1 MIDKVSLFFLAY
13 DYLTNVTLCF
23 ICFPGDFRI
32 IFQQRRILQKV
43 PSQMLEWALKTPL
56 SQQLFSAAV
65 AWKKSFQKDGFKTFL
80 KFTGKNMYFNKA
92 ADGWR
97 NTVKLSRTLFLGRL
111 RATVFLSLR
120 ALHLTANL
128 LLQNMYDLVDLFRN
142 LYIKLLSVFFIL
154 FQ

>member
-1 MIDKVSLFFLAY
+1 
-13 DYLTNVTLCF
+13 
-23 ICFPGDFRI
+23 
-32 IFQQRRILQKV
+32 
-43 PSQMLEWALKTPL
+43 
-56 SQQLFSAAV
+56 
-65 AWKKSFQKDGFKTFL
+65 
-80 KFTGKNMYFNKA
+80 MYFNKA

-142 LYIKLLSVFFIL
+142 LYIKLLSVFLIL
-154 FQ
+154 FQEAKTVVEAGAASLHIKDALKITYVSTRQR